1 MTYMVEEVKKPW
13 KHPSIANPSTGEAGK
28 WRTVQ
33 GRSVFQPA
41 GSMDPDEVGHS
52 ELSRWSNPKPTFRAT
67 ESEPIENPN
76 EEVHKEPVKTISGD
90 VTLGEEPDE
99 ELEKIIR
106 ESREQENK
114 DGVGYGD
121 PGLAFNQ
128 NNPNDPQIS
137 ETYIGQQSRN
147 NKKMVDMNKIKN
159 TRVGD
164 DIHYYDN
171 GKDGRGIVVKMGS
184 SYITVAKEDG
194 TFSDIHINDTFFVK
208 DIILNKTWDQMDSLE
223 RISALKAAH
232 APSPRF
238 VAKAWDDLPNELKEV
253 LTKEGFT
260 YEDGETAEV
269 ETKDHERTN
278 SQNDDQK
285 KDAEY
290 DPATGSHKSDVEETA
305 LGTIGQSPHLGI
317 STNESRTVDAPEDYE
332 GQTHDDKDEEFKHEE
347 LKPETKDVGS
357 TSSGS
362 ATTAT
367 QGAANFVYSD
377 VKPYKTK
384 KFANVNTNTWGLNY
398 TKTEEEEKA

>member
-1 MTYMVEEVKKPW
+1 MAEQVKKPW

-41 GSMDPDEVGHS
+41 GEMDPDEVGHS

-67 ESEPIENPN
+67 ESEPAENPN
-76 EEVHKEPVKTISGD
+76 EEIHKEPV
-90 VTLGEEPDE
+90 
-99 ELEKIIR
+99 IIR
-106 ESREQENK
+106 ESREEESK
-114 DGVGYGD
+114 DGNGYGD
-121 PGLAFNQ
+121 PGQAFNQ
-128 NNPNDPQIS
+128 NDPNDTQIS
-137 ETYIGQQSRN
+137 ETYIGQRSRN

-171 GKDGRGIVVKMGS
+171 GKDGRGIIVKMGS
-184 SYITVAKEDG
+184 AYITVAKEDG

-208 DIILNKTWDQMDSLE
+208 DIILNKTWDEMDSVE

-238 VAKAWDDLPNELKEV
+238 VGKAWNDLPNELKDV

-332 GQTHDDKDEEFKHEE
+332 GQTHDDKDEEFKHEK

-362 ATTAT
+362 ATTAS

-377 VKPYKTK
+377 VKRVKTK

-398 TKTEEEEKA
+398 TKSEEEKA

>member
-1 MTYMVEEVKKPW
+1 MVEQVKQPW
-13 KHPSIANPSTGEAGK
+13 KHPSIANPNTGEAGK

-33 GRSVFQPA
+33 GRSIFQPA

-90 VTLGEEPDE
+90 VTIAEEH
-99 ELEKIIR
+99 EK
-106 ESREQENK
+106 EK
-114 DGVGYGD
+114 DGIGYGD
-121 PGLAFNQ
+121 PGQAFNQ
-128 NNPNDPQIS
+128 NNPNEPQIS
-137 ETYIGQQSRN
+137 ETYIGQRSRN
-147 NKKMVDMNKIKN
+147 SKKMTDMNKIKN

-208 DIILNKTWDQMDSLE
+208 DIIVNKTWDDMNSSE

-238 VAKAWDDLPNELKEV
+238 VSKSWDNLPNELKEV

-260 YEDGETAEV
+260 YEDGESAEV
-269 ETKDHERTN
+269 ESKDHERTN

-285 KDAEY
+285 KDADY
-290 DPATGSHKSDVEETA
+290 DPATGSHKSDVEETT
-305 LGTIGQSPHLGI
+305 LGTVGGRPNIGV

-332 GQTHDDKDEEFKHEE
+332 GQSHDSKDEEFKHEQ
-347 LKPETKDVGS
+347 LKPETKDDGADIDPATGKKKDVGS

-377 VKPYKTK
+377 AKPYKTK

-398 TKTEEEEKA
+398 TKTEDEEKA